1 LRAFIYCRVS
11 TEEQSTDDHY
21 SLEYQEEKARSRVK
35 EKGWQLIKV
44 RKDVGSGK
52 DSNREGYQEL
62 LSDIRSRSI
71 DVVVVYKL
79 DRLSRNVKDVY
90 HFLDLIREHNVEFV
104 SLTEGFDTTNA
115 MGRAMLG
122 IAAVFAQLT
131 RETIVE
137 NTRNGL
143 VQRAKRGK
151 WNGSNLAPYGYD
163 YEKGTGLVANPAQA
177 EVVRRI
183 FHLFADRKMSA
194 SKIARLLNLEKV
206 PTKTGA
212 EWSVSLV
219 TRLLKNP
226 LVVGKV
232 QYNGKVYDGE
242 HEPIV
247 DVDLYEAAQE
257 RLKVHEKIHHRTL
270 TSKFLLSGVAR
281 CAKCGLLL
289 QTRYKDRNQKLYV
302 CRGNERVASDRACG
316 GFAKSARILD
326 WVVVQKIREVA
337 LSPEMQ
343 EMSVEE
349 AKKLLGVELSP
360 RQEERDRLV
369 LELDRIASA
378 FTKWADRLDRGLIDE
393 EQFNLQNSR
402 LIAKKKH
409 IQERLHELDE
419 DLARQDRAQADFE
432 AVRAVLKDFDRLWEA
447 ATLEERQEMVRLLVE
462 RIEVSPD
469 EMVLKFKFR
478 PEERIPLPRGLRGKA
493 SPLYGS
499 SEEDLLR
506 TPLCASALRSA
517 APCGSGRR
525 PKAEGS

>member
-1 LRAFIYCRVS
+1 MS

-21 SLEYQEEKARSRVK
+21 SLEYQEEKARIRVK
-35 EKGWQLIKV
+35 EKGWQLVKV

-52 DSNREGYQEL
+52 DSNREGYREL

-79 DRLSRNVKDVY
+79 DRLSRNVKDIY
-90 HFLDLIREHNVEFV
+90 HFLDLIREHRVELV
-104 SLTEGFDTTNA
+104 SLCESFDTTTP

-122 IAAVFAQLT
+122 VAAVFAQLT
-131 RETIVE
+131 RETIAE
-137 NTRNGL
+137 NTRNGMI
-143 VQRAKRGK
+143 QRAKRGK
-151 WNGSNLAPYGYD
+151 WNGGNDPYGYD
-163 YEKGTGLVANPAQA
+163 YVKGGSLVVNPAEA
-177 EVVRRI
+177 ATVKRI
-183 FHLFADRKMSA
+183 FDLFVNRKMSA

-226 LVVGKV
+226 LVIGKV
-232 QYNGKVYDGE
+232 QFDGKLYDGT
-242 HEPIV
+242 HQPIV
-247 DVDLYEAAQE
+247 DLDLYEAAQE
-257 RLKVHEKIHHRTL
+257 RLMVHKKVHHRTL

-281 CAKCGLLL
+281 CAKCGCLL
-289 QTRYKDRNQKLYV
+289 QTRHKDASRKFYV
-302 CRGNERVASDRACG
+302 CRGNERVSSDRACG
-316 GFAKSARILD
+316 GLSKSARILD
-326 WVVVQKIREVA
+326 WIVVQRIREVA
-337 LSPEMQ
+337 TSPEMQ
-343 EMSVEE
+343 QMSLEE
-349 AKKLLGVELSP
+349 AQKLLQLELAPS
-360 RQEERDRLV
+360 REERDRLV
-369 LELDRIASA
+369 MELDELASA

-393 EQFNLQNSR
+393 EQFRLQNSR
-402 LIAKKKH
+402 LLAKKKQ
-409 IQERLHELDE
+409 IQERLAELDE
-419 DLARQDRAQADFE
+419 AISREDKARADFE
-432 AVRAVLKDFDRLWEA
+432 AVREVLRDFDRLWEA

-506 TPLCASALRSA
+506 TPLCVSALRSA